1 MAQLTAQ
8 VISYDEEFKRQV
20 ARLIRACGVPVGI
33 VEGRSAE
40 GIGPDLVVVDIRSD
54 SSSGMAAIERLRASS
69 ASLSIFAVAASAEPD
84 LILQS
89 MRAGA
94 NEFFPWNAAEG
105 SQQARATE
113 ETFHGAVRKTAA
125 RREAASAGAKP
136 PCVTHVVLGAKG
148 GAGTPTVAV
157 NCGVELARLT
167 KRATLVVDLK
177 TCLGE
182 VALFLGVRPRF
193 TVLDAIENLHRLD
206 KNFLTELVAKHKSGL
221 DILAGSEQFDRP
233 NAQDSGAVEELL
245 RVVAK
250 AYDYVVIDAGNVIN
264 AIGVAALYA
273 ADTIFLVTNPDV
285 PSIRNAQR
293 LVERV
298 RQLGAGSERIK
309 ILLNRVSENH
319 LIAPKQI
326 ETALGY
332 GIHHTFSSDYRT
344 VSTALNSGVP
354 LALTNSTEIATQFDS
369 FTRQLGAGSER
380 VKVLLNRVSENHLI
394 APKQIET
401 ALGYGIHHTFSS
413 DYRTVSEA
421 LNSGVPL
428 ALTNNSDIASQF
440 GSFTRQLVGRQD
452 EAKPEPEK
460 KRAFL
465 GLL

>member
-8 VISYDEEFKRQV
+8 VVSYDEEFKRQV

-69 ASLSIFAVAASAEPD
+69 ASLSIFAVAAGAEPD
-84 LILQS
+84 LILQA

-113 ETFHGAVRKTAA
+113 ESFHGAVRKTAA

-136 PCVTHVVLGAKG
+136 PCVTHAFLGAKG
-148 GAGTPTVAV
+148 GAGTTTVAV

-167 KRATLVVDLK
+167 KRSTLVVDLK
-177 TCLGE
+177 NCLGE

-206 KNFLTELVAKHKSGL
+206 KNFLGELVVKHKSGL
-221 DILAGSEQFDRP
+221 DILAGSEHFDRP
-233 NAQDSGAVEELL
+233 NAQDAGAVEELL
-245 RVVAK
+245 RVVAN
-250 AYDYVVIDAGNVIN
+250 AYDYVVIDAGNTIN
-264 AIGVAALYA
+264 SSATAALYA

-332 GIHHTFSSDYRT
+332 GIHHSFSSDYRA

-354 LALTNSTEIATQFDS
+354 LALTNSTEIANQFDS
-369 FTRQLGAGSER
+369 FTRQL
-380 VKVLLNRVSENHLI
+380 
-394 APKQIET
+394 
-401 ALGYGIHHTFSS
+401 
-413 DYRTVSEA
+413 
-421 LNSGVPL
+421 
-428 ALTNNSDIASQF
+428 
-440 GSFTRQLVGRQD
+440 VGMAE
-452 EAKPEPEK
+452 EAKVEPER
-460 KRAFL
+460 KRASFL
-465 GLL
+465 GMF

>member
-136 PCVTHVVLGAKG
+136 PCVTHVFLGAKG
-148 GAGTPTVAV
+148 GAGTTTVAV

-369 FTRQLGAGSER
+369 FTRQLVGMAEESR
-380 VKVLLNRVSENHLI
+380 V
-394 APKQIET
+394 
-401 ALGYGIHHTFSS
+401 
-413 DYRTVSEA
+413 
-421 LNSGVPL
+421 
-428 ALTNNSDIASQF
+428 
-440 GSFTRQLVGRQD
+440 
-452 EAKPEPEK
+452 EPER
-460 KRAFL
+460 KRASFL
-465 GLL
+465 GMF

>member
-69 ASLSIFAVAASAEPD
+69 TSLSIFAVAASAEPD

-113 ETFHGAVRKTAA
+113 ESFHGAVRKTAA
-125 RREAASAGAKP
+125 RRDAASAGAKP
-136 PCVTHVVLGAKG
+136 PCVTHVFLGAKG
-148 GAGTPTVAV
+148 GAGTTTVAV

-177 TCLGE
+177 SCLGE

-193 TVLDAIENLHRLD
+193 TLLDAIENLHRLD

-233 NAQDSGAVEELL
+233 NAQDAGSVEELL
-245 RVVAK
+245 RVVSK
-250 AYDYVVIDAGNVIN
+250 AYDYIVIDAGNVIN
-264 AIGVAALYA
+264 PISAAALYA

-298 RQLGAGSERIK
+298 RQLGAGSERVK
-309 ILLNRVSENH
+309 VLLNRVSENN

-332 GIHHTFSSDYRT
+332 GIHHAFSSDYRT

-354 LALTNSTEIATQFDS
+354 LALTNST
-369 FTRQLGAGSER
+369 G
-380 VKVLLNRVSENHLI
+380 
-394 APKQIET
+394 
-401 ALGYGIHHTFSS
+401 
-413 DYRTVSEA
+413 
-421 LNSGVPL
+421 
-428 ALTNNSDIASQF
+428 IASEF
-440 GSFTRQLVGRQD
+440 DNFTRQLVGMA
-452 EAKPEPEK
+452 EESKVEPER
-460 KRAFL
+460 KRASFL
-465 GLL
+465 GMF

>member
-8 VISYDEEFKRQV
+8 VLSYDEEFKRQV
-20 ARLIRACGVPVGI
+20 ARMVRACGVPVGI

-40 GIGPDLVVVDIRSD
+40 GTGPDLVVVDIRTD
-54 SSSGMAAIERLRASS
+54 ASSGMAAIERLRASS
-69 ASLSIFAVAASAEPD
+69 AGLAIFAVAAAAEPD
-84 LILQS
+84 LILQA

-105 SQQARATE
+105 SQAARATE
-113 ETFHGAVRKTAA
+113 ESFHGAVRKTAA

-136 PCVTHVVLGAKG
+136 PCVTHAFLGAKG
-148 GAGTPTVAV
+148 GAGTTTVAV

-167 KRATLVVDLK
+167 KRPTVVVDLK
-177 TCLGE
+177 ATLGE

-233 NAQDSGAVEELL
+233 NAQDAGAVEELL
-245 RVVAK
+245 RVLAK
-250 AYDYVVIDAGNVIN
+250 TYDYVIIDAGNVIN
-264 AIGVAALYA
+264 SVVAAALYA

-293 LVERV
+293 LVDRV
-298 RQLGAGSERIK
+298 RQLGAGSERVK
-309 ILLNRVSENH
+309 ILLNRVSDQH

-354 LALTNSTEIATQFDS
+354 LALTNNSEIASQFDS
-369 FTRQLGAGSER
+369 FTRQL
-380 VKVLLNRVSENHLI
+380 
-394 APKQIET
+394 
-401 ALGYGIHHTFSS
+401 
-413 DYRTVSEA
+413 
-421 LNSGVPL
+421 
-428 ALTNNSDIASQF
+428 
-440 GSFTRQLVGRQD
+440 VGMAVD
-452 EAKPEPEK
+452 AKPEPER
-460 KRAFL
+460 KRVFL
-465 GLL
+465 GMF

>member
-8 VISYDEEFKRQV
+8 VISYDEEFKRQI
-20 ARLIRACGVPVGI
+20 ARLVRACGVPVGM

-54 SSSGMAAIERLRASS
+54 ASSGMAAIERLRTSS
-69 ASLSIFAVAASAEPD
+69 AGLAIFAVAAAAEPD
-84 LILQS
+84 LILQA

-105 SQQARATE
+105 SQAARATE
-113 ETFHGAVRKTAA
+113 ESFHGAVRKTAA
-125 RREAASAGAKP
+125 RREAASAGGKP
-136 PCVTHVVLGAKG
+136 PCVTHAFLGAKG
-148 GAGTPTVAV
+148 GAGTTTVAV

-167 KRATLVVDLK
+167 KRPTVVVDLK
-177 TCLGE
+177 ACLGE

-233 NAQDSGAVEELL
+233 NAQDAGAVEELL
-245 RVVAK
+245 RVLAK
-250 AYDYVVIDAGNVIN
+250 TYDYVIIDGGNVIN
-264 AIGVAALYA
+264 SVVAAALYA

-293 LVERV
+293 LVDRV

-309 ILLNRVSENH
+309 VLLNRVSDQH

-354 LALTNSTEIATQFDS
+354 LALSNNSEIASQFDS
-369 FTRQLGAGSER
+369 FTR
-380 VKVLLNRVSENHLI
+380 H
-394 APKQIET
+394 
-401 ALGYGIHHTFSS
+401 
-413 DYRTVSEA
+413 
-421 LNSGVPL
+421 
-428 ALTNNSDIASQF
+428 
-440 GSFTRQLVGRQD
+440 LVGMAVD
-452 EAKPEPEK
+452 AKPEPER
-460 KRAFL
+460 KRVFL
-465 GLL
+465 GMF

>member
-20 ARLIRACGVPVGI
+20 ARLVRACGVPVGM

-54 SSSGMAAIERLRASS
+54 ASSGMAAIERLRASS
-69 ASLSIFAVAASAEPD
+69 TSLAIFAIAAAAEPD
-84 LILQS
+84 LILQA

-105 SQQARATE
+105 SQAARTTE
-113 ETFHGAVRKTAA
+113 ESFHGAVRRTAA

-136 PCVTHVVLGAKG
+136 PCVTHAFLGAKG
-148 GAGTPTVAV
+148 GAGTTTVAV

-167 KRATLVVDLK
+167 KRPTVVVDLK
-177 TCLGE
+177 ACLGE

-233 NAQDSGAVEELL
+233 NAQDAGAIEELL
-245 RVVAK
+245 RVLTK
-250 AYDYVVIDAGNVIN
+250 AYDYVIIDAGNVIN
-264 AIGVAALYA
+264 PIAAAALYA

-293 LVERV
+293 LVDRV
-298 RQLGAGSERIK
+298 RQLGAGSERVK
-309 ILLNRVSENH
+309 ILLNRVSDQH

-332 GIHHTFSSDYRT
+332 GIHHKFSSDYQA

-354 LALTNSTEIATQFDS
+354 LSMNSNSEIAAQFDS
-369 FTRQLGAGSER
+369 FTRQLVGMS
-380 VKVLLNRVSENHLI
+380 
-394 APKQIET
+394 
-401 ALGYGIHHTFSS
+401 
-413 DYRTVSEA
+413 SEA
-421 LNSGVPL
+421 
-428 ALTNNSDIASQF
+428 
-440 GSFTRQLVGRQD
+440 
-452 EAKPEPEK
+452 AKPEPER
-460 KRAFL
+460 KRVFL
-465 GLL
+465 GMF